1 MYTVDFDKMTLKEK
15 VLQTFVVSIREINK
29 HGGPQ
34 EFFKKYKVGGMY
46 YSKSQDPN
54 IENRTETSLPTHP
67 KRLAE
72 CKSCSTIPLLV
83 CADGVWLNGQTIG
96 AEARSLGGTQSEDD
110 AYNYGKIIG
119 MQMNE
124 NGIDWVL
131 APAID
136 MYYSRLMIM
145 AATSD
150 DPEITAKLYRN
161 VIRGIQDQGIC
172 ATAKHFP
179 GIGTATNVNM
189 HLAPSENTLEFDEW
203 MKSYGYTYK
212 EMFKENVCSVMTT
225 HMTLASYDNEKHGG
239 FYPIATYSEKLTKGL
254 LKGEMGFNGAVVTDA
269 LIMGGMATGDLVAE
283 TVQAFKA
290 GADLLL
296 WPPIEAADA
305 IVQAI
310 ENGQIPMSR
319 LEDALERINKLRV
332 FRDDALAKKTAQ
344 KPDAEFVNTTAENI
358 IRRGVCLRRNDI
370 GLIPINEKCKK
381 FLILDATDDRT
392 SAENLCKEFINRGY
406 EADIDRVIYDTEFRV
421 CWQDD
426 FDKLQEKYDIVI
438 FAINAEIR
446 KWGEPMMLIWASH
459 MFDKNKKI
467 IVNFSSP
474 FYADIIFP
482 EDPTIIDANSSANKA
497 AIEMIADGITGKA
510 NFEGK
515 PAVKDIRTIK

>member
-46 YSKSQDPN
+46 YSKSNDPN

-72 CKSCSTIPLLV
+72 CKSCSTIPLLA

-189 HLAPSENTLEFDEW
+189 HLAPAKIHWNL
-203 MKSYGYTYK
+203 M
-212 EMFKENVCSVMTT
+212 
-225 HMTLASYDNEKHGG
+225 
-239 FYPIATYSEKLTKGL
+239 
-254 LKGEMGFNGAVVTDA
+254 NG
-269 LIMGGMATGDLVAE
+269 
-283 TVQAFKA
+283 
-290 GADLLL
+290 
-296 WPPIEAADA
+296 
-305 IVQAI
+305 
-310 ENGQIPMSR
+310 
-319 LEDALERINKLRV
+319 
-332 FRDDALAKKTAQ
+332 
-344 KPDAEFVNTTAENI
+344 
-358 IRRGVCLRRNDI
+358 
-370 GLIPINEKCKK
+370 
-381 FLILDATDDRT
+381 
-392 SAENLCKEFINRGY
+392 
-406 EADIDRVIYDTEFRV
+406 
-421 CWQDD
+421 
-426 FDKLQEKYDIVI
+426 
-438 FAINAEIR
+438 
-446 KWGEPMMLIWASH
+446 
-459 MFDKNKKI
+459 
-467 IVNFSSP
+467 
-474 FYADIIFP
+474 
-482 EDPTIIDANSSANKA
+482 
-497 AIEMIADGITGKA
+497 
-510 NFEGK
+510 
-515 PAVKDIRTIK
+515 